1 MEETKDFVEG
11 YSKVMNRQPQTIAV
25 GGKTYKVKQPR
36 KFIRAKI
43 DSLNREAYW
52 CEQKAKGAI
61 TLKQAKKIT
70 RKIQTLHAKTA
81 ALYLLG
87 LWAIVP
93 FVYAIKWRWLM
104 LGYDE
109 TTSAINTAGQT
120 GDAQI
125 NFSLANWEYT
135 KVQLARSINLIGEGL
150 TDLQKRMESAR
161 KQAEEDAMK
170 KKPDGK

>member
-1 MEETKDFVEG
+1 
-11 YSKVMNRQPQTIAV
+11 
-25 GGKTYKVKQPR
+25 
-36 KFIRAKI
+36 
-43 DSLNREAYW
+43 
-52 CEQKAKGAI
+52 
-61 TLKQAKKIT
+61 
-70 RKIQTLHAKTA
+70 
-81 ALYLLG
+81 
-87 LWAIVP
+87 
-93 FVYAIKWRWLM
+93 M

-170 KKPDGK
+170 KKPDSK